1 MTVLTS
7 AHGTIVLKD
16 SCPSEDAEVLV
27 RHLASNPTA
36 DVDLRNCDFAHT
48 AVIQV
53 LLAFKPVLLGPPLEN
68 SIWRWVYPALD
79 THK

>member
-1 MTVLTS
+1 MTVLKS

-27 RHLASNPTA
+27 RHLASTPTA

-53 LLAFKPVLLGPPLEN
+53 LLAFKPKLLGPPREH
-68 SIWRWVYPALD
+68 SMWRWVYASLN